1 MIVDASVI
9 LRALFPDEAQVNAQM
24 IIRDHVT
31 GRVRLKAPDLV
42 IYEVTNA
49 VWQAERRGRTTR
61 EQTRQIINAIE
72 GLQIEILPMKWGE
85 MLPMARR
92 YERSVY
98 DAAYLSLAE
107 KLSEPLV
114 TGDERLYNA
123 VHSQLAW
130 VQWVEGYRA

>member
-9 LRALFPDEAQVNAQM
+9 LRALFPDEAQAKAQM

-61 EQTRQIINAIE
+61 EQTKQIVNAIE

-92 YERSVY
+92 FERSIY
-98 DAAYLSLAE
+98 DAAYLALAE
-107 KLSEPLV
+107 KLGEPLV

-130 VQWVEGYRA
+130 VQWIEGYGG